1 MRFKDFRQ
9 QLDERRR
16 GSSRVRSVL
25 NKQMKPYEFWLHPK
39 FMSPFPITKP
49 MMTKLESVNADTS
62 AFHITDIESLKRLFD
77 LEGSAKQISTV
88 TKIVSADDGMEMLE
102 KGIETDGGVVVELTG
117 DVIFPVNFDVFSEID
132 NQGRRWIDI
141 AELTHI
147 MQDSGIGGWY
157 REYSLFVADLSD
169 KFYKKHKREIEEVY
183 DAFYGDQEDGGVLLA
198 DMYKDA
204 LPQMKSF
211 TWASRLFWAG
221 SFGKTIKLGLNFR
234 IGEEVNREKG
244 IIDKIES
251 TGVNTS
257 LKSKVQR
264 GLFDLTKGLFDKADE
279 WFIKYIDDFPQLFEY
294 ELWGAKY
301 DEYVMDNFTIDK
313 VYFKQFESDNR
324 KYIPMDQVVQ
334 ELSGYMTADEI
345 ADGTLTDG
353 ELKRY
358 FSKWVKK

>member
-1 MRFKDFRQ
+1 MKSFKSF
-9 QLDERRR
+9 LAERRR
-16 GSSRVRSVL
+16 MSSGVRSIL
-25 NKQMKPYEFWLHPK
+25 NRQMKPYEFWLHPK

-49 MMTKLESVNADTS
+49 MMKKLESVNEGVS
-62 AFHITDIESLKRLFD
+62 AFHITDIDALKNLFD

-88 TKIVSADDGMEMLE
+88 TQIVSAEDGMEMIE
-102 KGIETDGGVVVELTG
+102 KGIETAGGVVVELTG

-132 NQGRRWIDI
+132 SQGRRWIDI
-141 AELTHI
+141 GELTHI
-147 MQDSGIGGWY
+147 MQDSGVGGWY
-157 REYSLFVADLSD
+157 REYSLYVADLSD
-169 KFYKKHKREIEEVY
+169 RFYKKHKREIEEVY

-257 LKSKVQR
+257 LIPKIKR
-264 GLFDLTKGLFDKADE
+264 GLFQLTKGLFDKADE
-279 WFIKYIDDFPQLFEY
+279 WFVNYIDDFPQLWEY

-301 DEYVMDNFTIDK
+301 DEYVMDNFKIED
-313 VYFKQFESDNR
+313 VYFKDFDVD
-324 KYIPMDQVVQ
+324 KGLGYIPREEMIEKLSDYMSEEEIISGILSDQ
-334 ELSGYMTADEI
+334 EL
-345 ADGTLTDG
+345 
-353 ELKRY
+353 KQY
-358 FSKWVKK
+358 FSKWVK